1 MIIHCHVNHIL
12 FQFYFIFV
20 WFILCL
26 HKLTFMTQG
35 GRNVIFVFLMVS
47 LETYHFCFLIF
58 VMNQKIVTLIDLGI
72 MW

>member
-1 MIIHCHVNHIL
+1 
-12 FQFYFIFV
+12 
-20 WFILCL
+20 
-26 HKLTFMTQG
+26 
-35 GRNVIFVFLMVS
+35 VIFVFLMVS